1 MISLRAASRAGS
13 NLMRGGVPRA
23 SENSAPDVPFSPFS
37 ILREQLS
44 IIEANSE
51 MLLRGAMVMD
61 GGWVE

>member
-1 MISLRAASRAGS
+1 
-13 NLMRGGVPRA
+13 MRGGVPRA